1 MNLTKHLLKSN
12 RNCVAKNRV
21 KTILVSAHQSAM
33 EAPDLSQNLG
43 AMMLSQ
49 NRWHNQCISMAGVW
63 FVMVSLFWNLWFCT
77 NCRHCFALAFPAW
90 RCLTSGRFTQQ
101 ATCRRAAWKAARKP
115 QTACHRVGYGSY
127 CFPLPKSGLRERSS
141 KTDAAIIYGVH
152 TSILNELT
160 QGLLC
165 PDVGWLKIVKSHF
178 G

>member
-21 KTILVSAHQSAM
+21 KTILVSAHQSGM

-63 FVMVSLFWNLWFCT
+63 FVMVSLFWNLWSCT

-115 QTACHRVGYGSY
+115 QTANRMSSRWVRILL
-127 CFPLPKSGLRERSS
+127 FPPSKKWIEREILKNWRGHYLWSPHLDFEWIDPGP
-141 KTDAAIIYGVH
+141 TVPRCGVVEN
-152 TSILNELT
+152 S
-160 QGLLC
+160 
-165 PDVGWLKIVKSHF
+165 
-178 G
+178 